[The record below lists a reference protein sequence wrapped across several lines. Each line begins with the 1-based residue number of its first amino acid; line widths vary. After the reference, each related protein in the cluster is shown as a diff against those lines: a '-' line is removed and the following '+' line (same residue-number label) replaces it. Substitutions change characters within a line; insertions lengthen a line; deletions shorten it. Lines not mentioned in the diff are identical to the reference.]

1 MTIVIFILPSIFR
14 GGELLRL
21 SHISIYENSRLK
33 AFKHIK
39 FFDETSYNWPND
51 LLGKSV
57 CKTLES
63 C

>member
-39 FFDETSYNWPND
+39 FFDETSYN
-51 LLGKSV
+51 
-57 CKTLES
+57 
-63 C
+63 